1 MNDRKDLIR
10 AYKETV
16 QPAGIYVVR
25 NTADGRILLG
35 ASRNLPAGLN
45 SQRAQLRFGS
55 HRNHSLQAD
64 WNRLGEDAFTIE
76 VLEELKPAEGSR
88 EVRPEDLD
96 ALLALHLTDLQ
107 PWQERG
113 YHAPPRSES

>member
-25 NTADGRILLG
+25 NTVDGRILLG

-45 SQRAQLRFGS
+45 SQRAQLRFGG
-55 HRNHSLQAD
+55 HRNHALQAD

-76 VLEELKPAEGSR
+76 FLEELKPAEGSR
-88 EVRPEDLD
+88 EVRQEDLE
-96 ALLALHLTDLQ
+96 ALLALLIADLR
-107 PWQERG
+107 PWDERG
-113 YHAPPRSES
+113 YHAPPREGA

>member
-25 NTADGRILLG
+25 NTVDGRILLG

-45 SQRAQLRFGS
+45 GQRAQLRFGG
-55 HRNHSLQAD
+55 HRNRALQAD
-64 WNRLGEDAFTIE
+64 WNRLGEDAFVIE
-76 VLEELKPAEGSR
+76 VHEELEPAESAR
-88 EVRPEDLD
+88 EVRQEDLE
-96 ALLALHLTDLQ
+96 ALLALLVADLR
-107 PWQERG
+107 PWDERG
-113 YHAPPRSES
+113 YHTPPRPEP

>member
-16 QPAGIYVVR
+16 QPAGIYAVR
-25 NTADGRILLG
+25 NTVEGKLLLG

-45 SQRAQLRFGS
+45 SQRAQLRFGG
-55 HRNHSLQAD
+55 HRNRALQAD

-76 VLEELKPAEGSR
+76 VFEELKPAEGSR
-88 EVRPEDLD
+88 EVRQEDLE
-96 ALLALHLTDLQ
+96 ALLVLVIADQ
-107 PWQERG
+107 RPWGERG
-113 YHAPPRSES
+113 YHAPPPAP

>member
-25 NTADGRILLG
+25 NTAEGKLLLG

-45 SQRAQLRFGS
+45 SQRAQLRFGG

-76 VLEELKPAEGSR
+76 VYEELKPAAGSR
-88 EVRPEDLD
+88 EVRQEDLE
-96 ALLALHLTDLQ
+96 ALLALLIADLR
-107 PWQERG
+107 PWDERG
-113 YHAPPRSES
+113 YHTPPRPQP